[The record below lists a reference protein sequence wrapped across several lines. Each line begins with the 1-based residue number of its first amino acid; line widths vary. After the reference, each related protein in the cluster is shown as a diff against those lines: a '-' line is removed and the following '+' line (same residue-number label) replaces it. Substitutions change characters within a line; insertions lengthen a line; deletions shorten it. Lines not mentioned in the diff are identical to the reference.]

1 MKKRFVLIRLITDFA
16 LLFILASCGQPQS
29 GAAPQPIG
37 NLAPAQQLEDTYIWT
52 VGLDPG
58 HGWQGDPGATG
69 NGLQEKTVNLDIAL
83 QTKTILESNG
93 FRVIMTRTGDDSN
106 DLTQAAKIINA
117 QNPNPD
123 LVVSIHAN
131 SGGSGSTAT
140 GTEACYTVGKSADT
154 ESKRLA
160 TLLTNSISSKL
171 SLVNRG
177 IFPENSDSRCARRAN
192 TGWNQLYIHNMNP
205 PTALIETAFLSNP
218 FDADLLKNRG
228 ADFASAIADAII
240 AYLKNVEAPT
250 ASPPITL
257 TSTSVSQ
264 PPVVSIGTSNVLVI
278 DTSGSMDDALSAG
291 GVKLD
296 AAKDAGRKLLDI
308 IGAENEAGVSANH
321 EVAIVDFS
329 DTAIVD
335 IGFTADIDS
344 AQNALSSLYTTGG
357 TGMPK
362 GLKAAL
368 DLFPATLTGK
378 SFIILLSDGQ
388 PNIGLNDESDK
399 VVVRQQVLDLA
410 GEAGQRG
417 ICVYTIGFGDAA
429 LGSIDDDFLTQVAS
443 ASGCGTYHNA
453 QNAWELANIYI
464 NLRHESTGSTL
475 LTKTGDIKQGE
486 NLEIGNAQVPD
497 NQAMMLFTL
506 NWPGSQLDAVLTD
519 PNGKLVDMNYPGAS
533 LLTKNNLVS
542 IIIQNPLAGSWNVAA
557 FGAQV
562 PEQVINYNAILSVRP
577 NPNPP
582 TPVPVTPTP
591 AVVQPSGGSPFAI
604 LIIVLAGA
612 GMMVYVITLTGRRA
626 RTQRPP
632 LYSSSSAVL
641 VGLNG
646 TYAGYSI
653 PVRDGFLIGSSF
665 ACALRLS
672 DSSVSWQHARL
683 RFVNGQWYIQD
694 MNSKSGL
701 YVNGKRVQ
709 AVPLNKG
716 NRIRVGSIEF
726 EFR

>member
-1 MKKRFVLIRLITDFA
+1 MKKRSVLIRLIATLAITFILFSSTALSFVHVSAQGGCPSSGTYGKNVGRDFFIQVVGLLKDVPQSDFA
-16 LLFILASCGQPQS
+16 VDALEAWKPYEGTNAFWNPLATTWKMSPVCDFNSVGVQNYTDQDTGARATANTLNLGHYDSIRKMLRLEAFDRESMRSALGTWGTCS
-29 GAAPQPIG
+29 GAG
-37 NLAPAQQLEDTYIWT
+37 CD
-52 VGLDPG
+52 GLLDK
-58 HGWQGDPGATG
+58 WQE
-69 NGLQEKTVNLDIAL
+69 LYK
-83 QTKTILESNG
+83 
-93 FRVIMTRTGDDSN
+93 RY
-106 DLTQAAKIINA
+106 
-117 QNPNPD
+117 
-123 LVVSIHAN
+123 
-131 SGGSGSTAT
+131 SGGAVST
-140 GTEACYTVGKSADT
+140 
-154 ESKRLA
+154 
-160 TLLTNSISSKL
+160 
-171 SLVNRG
+171 
-177 IFPENSDSRCARRAN
+177 
-192 TGWNQLYIHNMNP
+192 
-205 PTALIETAFLSNP
+205 
-218 FDADLLKNRG
+218 
-228 ADFASAIADAII
+228 
-240 AYLKNVEAPT
+240 
-250 ASPPITL
+250 
-257 TSTSVSQ
+257 Q
-264 PPVVSIGTSNVLVI
+264 PPVVSTSTSNVLVI
-278 DTSGSMDDALSAG
+278 DTSGSMDEALSAG

-335 IGFTADIDS
+335 IGFTANIDS

-362 GLKAAL
+362 GLQAAL

-410 GEAGQRG
+410 GEAGRRG
-417 ICVYTIGFGDAA
+417 ICVYTVGFGDPTAT
-429 LGSIDDDFLTQVAS
+429 GSIDENFLRQVAD

-464 NLRHESTGSTL
+464 NLRHESTGNTL
-475 LTKTGDIKQGE
+475 LKKAGDIQQGE

-497 NQAMMLFTL
+497 NQAMILFTL
-506 NWPGSQLDAVLTD
+506 NWPGSQLDAILTD
-519 PNGKLVDMNYPGAS
+519 PNGKVVDVNYPGAS

-542 IIIQNPLAGSWNVAA
+542 IIIQNPLAGSWNIAA
-557 FGAQV
+557 YGAQV
-562 PEQVINYNAILSVRP
+562 PEQTINYNAILSVRP
-577 NPNPP
+577 NLNPP
-582 TPVPVTPTP
+582 TPVPATPAP

-604 LIIVLAGA
+604 VIIVLAGV

-626 RTQRPP
+626 RTQGLP
-632 LYSSSSAVL
+632 LYGSPAVL

-653 PVRDGFLIGSSF
+653 PVRDGFVIGSSF

-672 DSSVSWQHARL
+672 DPSVSWQHARL

-694 MNSKSGL
+694 MKSKSGL